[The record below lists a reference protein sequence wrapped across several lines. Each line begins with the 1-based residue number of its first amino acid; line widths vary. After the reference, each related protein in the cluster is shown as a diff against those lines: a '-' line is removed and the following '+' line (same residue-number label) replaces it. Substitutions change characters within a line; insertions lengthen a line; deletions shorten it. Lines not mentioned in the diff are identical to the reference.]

1 MYMKCDP
8 NIDSTPAFPESGQ
21 AYGCSSDGA
30 DRTDCPVNLSG
41 KERFAYE
48 KREAALHK
56 YEDAVRLY
64 TQIFSSLLKIRLFLR
79 GGFYHIRM
87 PFFLFLRGR

>member
-1 MYMKCDP
+1 MYMKCDSD
-8 NIDSTPAFPESGQ
+8 IDSTPAFPKSGQ
-21 AYGCSSDGA
+21 AYGCFSDGA

-64 TQIFSSLLKIRLFLR
+64 ATTDMPVRLIAKECHVAESGLQAHLHR
-79 GGFYHIRM
+79 
-87 PFFLFLRGR
+87 

>member
-1 MYMKCDP
+1 MYMKCDSD
-8 NIDSTPAFPESGQ
+8 IDSTPAFPESGQ
-21 AYGCSSDGA
+21 AYGCFSDGA

-56 YEDAVRLY
+56 YEDGLPAGPGMAG
-64 TQIFSSLLKIRLFLR
+64 TGKSTLR
-79 GGFYHIRM
+79 HYRQLPAWRKKGVY
-87 PFFLFLRGR
+87 